1 MWSRSILVAALG
13 CLALVAPAHAV
24 PLSALVGGASIEV
37 GDKRFSNFT
46 VHDIAALAS
55 IPPNPLTIEV
65 EGITNLLGEHG
76 LRLSGIGAAVP
87 NAGGT
92 GADGDA
98 ALRFILE
105 YDVTVL
111 DPGFLLHDVRHA
123 FTATSNRGGG
133 MSLITQAGFPP
144 NVNAFMQSVVGFG
157 GAGEL
162 LVDVVNEDE
171 VFLANVAAQHMLH
184 DFELHANVVNLASQ
198 GGPLVFG
205 SITTSPIDLT
215 FSQAAVPAPEPTSLL
230 LLATGAAGIV
240 ARRRTRRDRA

>member
-1 MWSRSILVAALG
+1 MWTRTLPLAVLVCASTAG
-13 CLALVAPAHAV
+13 PATAI
-24 PLSALVGGASIEV
+24 PLSALVAGATIEV

-46 VHDIAALAS
+46 VHDVAANAS
-55 IPPNPLTIEV
+55 IPPNPFTIEV
-65 EGITNLLGEHG
+65 DGITNGFGEHG

-87 NAGGT
+87 NGGT

-111 DPGFLLHDVRHA
+111 DPAFLLHDARHA

-157 GAGEL
+157 GTGEL
-162 LVDVVNEDE
+162 LVDVVNEHE
-171 VFLANVAAQHMLH
+171 VFLTNVAVQHMLH
-184 DFELHANVVNLASQ
+184 DFELHADVVNLASQ

-205 SITTSPIDLT
+205 SITTSPIELT
-215 FSQAAVPAPEPTSLL
+215 YSQAAAPVPEPSSMLL
-230 LLATGAAGIV
+230 LGTGVAALV
-240 ARRRTRRDRA
+240 ARRRRG